1 MLTLYFSPGA
11 CSMASHIGIEESGAD
26 YVEKPVYLL
35 KGEQNTE
42 EYRRINPRGK
52 VPALGV
58 DGRIITENTAILSYL
73 GRQFP
78 RANLMPADPVEEAR
92 CISAMAWFSN
102 VVHPSYHRH
111 QWSGRFAEGE
121 AAQAEVRE
129 LGRKAYWSNC
139 GEINSILDGKDW
151 FMGNQYT
158 VADPYALVF
167 YSWGLRG
174 GLEMKEF
181 AAYTAWK
188 DRMLGRPAVRKV
200 LESEQSLLLK

>member
-78 RANLMPADPVEEAR
+78 RAKPR
-92 CISAMAWFSN
+92 
-102 VVHPSYHRH
+102 
-111 QWSGRFAEGE
+111 
-121 AAQAEVRE
+121 
-129 LGRKAYWSNC
+129 
-139 GEINSILDGKDW
+139 
-151 FMGNQYT
+151 
-158 VADPYALVF
+158 
-167 YSWGLRG
+167 
-174 GLEMKEF
+174 
-181 AAYTAWK
+181 
-188 DRMLGRPAVRKV
+188 RPR
-200 LESEQSLLLK
+200 

>member
-1 MLTLYFSPGA
+1 M
-11 CSMASHIGIEESGAD
+11 
-26 YVEKPVYLL
+26 
-35 KGEQNTE
+35 
-42 EYRRINPRGK
+42 
-52 VPALGV
+52 
-58 DGRIITENTAILSYL
+58 
-73 GRQFP
+73 
-78 RANLMPADPVEEAR
+78 
-92 CISAMAWFSN
+92 
-102 VVHPSYHRH
+102 
-111 QWSGRFAEGE
+111 
-121 AAQAEVRE
+121 RE